1 MPATATAQHRN
12 AQTSVVERR
21 RADGTLKPFI
31 GELQRWNG
39 KAARLRGLAESFYG
53 TDDDRGLARLEAG
66 ALLAEIRR
74 RHSEFRTAIKG
85 EPDHSRLLDVDAA
98 FRRMIDQL
106 EAISC
111 SGAAVGQRA
120 AK

>member
-1 MPATATAQHRN
+1 MTATDTVQHRN

-39 KAARLRGLAESFYG
+39 KAARLRGLAESFYS
-53 TDDDRGLARLEAG
+53 TPEDRELARLEAG

-106 EAISC
+106 EAVSR
-111 SGAAVGQRA
+111 SGGDAG
-120 AK
+120 

>member
-1 MPATATAQHRN
+1 MTATDTMQHRN
-12 AQTSVVERR
+12 SQTSVVARR

-31 GELQRWNG
+31 GELQHWNG
-39 KAARLRGLAESFYG
+39 KAARLRGLAASFYG
-53 TDDDRGLARLEAG
+53 TPEERNLARLEAG

-106 EAISC
+106 EAVSR
-111 SGAAVGQRA
+111 SGGNAGR
-120 AK
+120 

>member
-1 MPATATAQHRN
+1 MKTELVDVSDTRKNLRVEIPADTLEAELTRVTARY
-12 AQTSVVERR
+12 
-21 RADGTLKPFI
+21 
-31 GELQRWNG
+31 G